1 MKVDFSPGDSAVF
14 LQRTTY
20 CLSWILSSVPT
31 FPGSRSFSSSF
42 THLLFAHST
51 VHFAV
56 FKETCTKLISVPAEI
71 MEDLSSIWRIRKWL
85 EKSNI
90 LSCRLA
96 NLIHCCDVTNCSMC
110 NSRAVDDTYL
120 DFSNVFDMVSY
131 KILLNKLRRYE
142 LTIDEKLA
150 QLPSSN

>member
-1 MKVDFSPGDSAVF
+1 
-14 LQRTTY
+14 
-20 CLSWILSSVPT
+20 
-31 FPGSRSFSSSF
+31 
-42 THLLFAHST
+42 
-51 VHFAV
+51 
-56 FKETCTKLISVPAEI
+56 
-71 MEDLSSIWRIRKWL
+71 
-85 EKSNI
+85 
-90 LSCRLA
+90 
-96 NLIHCCDVTNCSMC
+96 MC